1 MGKKLKK
8 TVKKRNK
15 NMMFIYILIGI
26 GLVLIGVSFLGF
38 DKKTSGKRSTFKG
51 SSPKSGER
59 FQPSDSKKD
68 MPGKLMWGR
77 DF

>member
-1 MGKKLKK
+1 MGKKFKK

-15 NMMFIYILIGI
+15 NLMFIYVLVGI
-26 GLVLIGVSFLGF
+26 GLTLIGVSFLDF
-38 DKKTSGKRSTFKG
+38 NKKTGGKRSTFKE
-51 SSPKSGER
+51 SSPKSEKK
-59 FQPSDSKKD
+59 FQPNDSKRN